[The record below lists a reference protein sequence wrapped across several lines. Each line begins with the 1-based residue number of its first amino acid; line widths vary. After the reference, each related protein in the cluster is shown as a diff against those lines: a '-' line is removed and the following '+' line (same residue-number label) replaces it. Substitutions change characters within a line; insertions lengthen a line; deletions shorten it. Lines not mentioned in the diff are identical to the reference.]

1 MLKKIIFIL
10 LVILLIWQSTRIL
23 TAENKSSLEK
33 VKKYRIYY
41 RGIDDEIITDMEKYD
56 LLIVEALN
64 FEKEDVRNIKKKKN
78 TILIG
83 YLSTIEIGHWDEE
96 ILEKMNEEDYMTFEG
111 KTLYNKSFKNPLADI
126 SQEHYQEILL
136 NTLEERILSKGMD
149 GVFLDTV
156 DWIDY
161 YSTNEEIYKKLNK
174 GYEEVLKKIRK
185 KYPDIYIIQNRGF
198 KSVIDF
204 SSDYIDG
211 LLWENLNVNEFDED
225 YQETFKKLQEINS
238 KNKFVIFS
246 LSFEDERENSIFTK
260 KLNWKHMYLEKDG
273 RYTKW

>member
-1 MLKKIIFIL
+1 MFKKIIFII

-41 RGIDDEIITDMEKYD
+41 RGIDDEIIKDMGKYD

-111 KTLYNKSFKNPLADI
+111 KRLYDKNFKNPLADI
-126 SQEHYQEILL
+126 SQEHYQKILF

-198 KSVIDF
+198 KSVFDF
-204 SSDYIDG
+204 SSNYIDG
-211 LLWENLNVNEFDED
+211 FLWENLNVNEFDED

-246 LSFEDERENSIFTK
+246 LSFEDERENNIFTK